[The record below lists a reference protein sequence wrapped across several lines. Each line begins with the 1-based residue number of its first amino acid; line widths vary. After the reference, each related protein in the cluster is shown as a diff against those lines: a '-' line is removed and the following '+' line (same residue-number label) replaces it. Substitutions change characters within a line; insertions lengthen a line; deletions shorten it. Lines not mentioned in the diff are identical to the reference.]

1 MTRTMKAV
9 RLYAP
14 GDLRVEEI
22 EIPAPG
28 DNQVLVKVRAVGV
41 CGSDPGR
48 VMKKGTYSYPTTI
61 GHEFAGEIAEVGSKV
76 KQFKVGDRVTVAP
89 LIPCGV
95 CKYCKTGKYNLCDNY
110 SYYGSRTDGAMAE
123 YVVVEE
129 CDLLKLPDEVD
140 FESGACTDPASIAL
154 HAMLKSEMKVGD
166 NVAILGVGPIGLF
179 AVQWAKIMGAKT
191 VFAVDIMEEKLQVA
205 KEVGANHSVNAKDTD
220 PVQFILDKTGGQGVQ
235 RVIELAGSK
244 ITQEQSIRLA
254 SKEGTV
260 VFCGIS
266 YDDLVIPAATL
277 DALLRKEI
285 RLIGAWNSVFSPLP
299 VNEWELSLHFM
310 AKRSLRC
317 KPLISHR
324 FPLDKAPEVF
334 QRIWAKSE
342 FFNKVLFIP
351 N

>member
-1 MTRTMKAV
+1 MAQKMKAV
-9 RLYAP
+9 RLHAP
-14 GDLRVEEI
+14 GDLRVEEV

-48 VMKKGTYSYPTTI
+48 VMKKGTYSYPTII
-61 GHEFAGEIAEVGSKV
+61 GHEFAGEIAEVGDKV
-76 KQFKVGDRVTVAP
+76 KGFKSGDRVTVAP
-89 LIPCGV
+89 LIPCGT
-95 CKYCKTGKYNLCDNY
+95 CDYCKTGKYNLCDNY

-129 CDLLKLPDEVD
+129 CDLLKLPDQVD

-154 HAMLKSEMKVGD
+154 HAMLKSGMKVGD
-166 NVAILGVGPIGLF
+166 NVAVLGVGPIGLF

-191 VFAVDIMEEKLQVA
+191 VFAVDIMDEKLRVA
-205 KEVGANHSVNAKDTD
+205 EEVGADYLVNAKNTD
-220 PVQFILDKTGGQGVQ
+220 PVKFILDKTGRGVQ

-254 SKEGTV
+254 DKEGTI

-266 YDDLVIPAATL
+266 YDDLVIPASTL
-277 DALLRKEI
+277 DALLRKEV
-285 RLIGAWNSVFSPLP
+285 RLVGAWNSVFSPLP

-310 AKRSLRC
+310 ARGGLRC

-324 FPLDKAPEVF
+324 FSLDEAPEVF
-334 QRIWAKSE
+334 QRIWARSE